1 MGSLRSAATGS
12 LCSVLVQADEAL
24 DSGELGRT
32 AHVAEVPGERL
43 LGSLLD
49 RAHWTPP
56 ALVAPLITQEV
67 ADIGGRDVAIFLQ
80 DYEQLN
86 LMPLPG
92 EGLEADGP
100 EPIDGSFAGRAFS
113 GDVLVERP
121 QPDGVR
127 LFLPLLDGSD
137 RVGVLA
143 YTLAAVD
150 DADRRLAL
158 RLAGLVADIIVTKGL
173 YTDHFFLIR
182 RRRPMALAAE
192 MQWQLLPPLTMDTPS
207 VACAGILEPAYEVGG
222 DSFDYAL
229 NGQTLHV
236 AIIDAMGHALN
247 AAVMATV
254 SVSAYRHARRAG
266 VGLADLYAAM
276 DSAVAQQ
283 FGDDTFVTAQM
294 AQLDCRSGRL
304 SWVNAGHHPPLLL
317 RRRRVL
323 GSLTSE
329 TTLPVGFGGA
339 APQISEVQ
347 LEPNDRVLLFTDGVI
362 EERMP
367 DGERFGE
374 HRLVD
379 LVGRVSLEEL
389 NVQET
394 VRRLSHALMRE
405 RGGATSDDASLF
417 LLEWRR
423 TDST

>member
-1 MGSLRSAATGS
+1 
-12 LCSVLVQADEAL
+12 VQADEAF
-24 DSGELGRT
+24 DGEVRSHA
-32 AHVAEVPGERL
+32 AHRLQGLGERL

-49 RAHWTPP
+49 RAHWSPP
-56 ALVAPLITQEV
+56 DLVATLIAEEV
-67 ADIGGRDVAIFLQ
+67 AYIGGRDVVIYLQ
-80 DYEQLN
+80 DYDQLT
-86 LMPLPG
+86 LVPLPG
-92 EGLEADGP
+92 DGLEDNGSEA
-100 EPIDGSFAGRAFS
+100 IDGSFAGRAFS
-113 GDVLVERP
+113 SDLPVERP
-121 QPDGVR
+121 EPDGVR
-127 LFLPLLDGSD
+127 LFLPMLDGSD

-143 YTLAAVD
+143 YSLSAVGA
-150 DADRRLAL
+150 ADRQLAGW
-158 RLAGLVADIIVTKGL
+158 LAGLVANLIVTKGL
-173 YTDHFFLIR
+173 YTDHFFLTR
-182 RRRPMALAAE
+182 RRRPMRLEAE
-192 MQWQLLPPLTMDTPS
+192 MQWHLLPPLTMETPQ
-207 VACAGILEPAYEVGG
+207 VGVAGILEPAYEVGG

-236 AIIDAMGHALN
+236 AIIDAMGHGLN
-247 AAVMATV
+247 AAIMATV
-254 SVSAYRHARRAG
+254 SVGAYRHARRAG

-276 DSAVAQQ
+276 DSAVAEQ
-283 FGDDTFVTAQM
+283 FGEDTFVTAQM
-294 AQLDCRSGRL
+294 AQLDCGTGRL

-323 GSLTSE
+323 GSLNSE

-367 DGERFGE
+367 DGERFGQ

-389 NVQET
+389 HVQET
-394 VRRLSHALMRE
+394 VRRLSHSLMRE

-423 TDST
+423 TDSI

>member
-1 MGSLRSAATGS
+1 M
-12 LCSVLVQADEAL
+12 LVVVQTDEAF
-24 DSGELGRT
+24 DGVVRNHA
-32 AHVAEVPGERL
+32 AHRPQGLGERL
-43 LGSLLD
+43 LGGLLD
-49 RAHWTPP
+49 RAHWSPP
-56 ALVAPLITQEV
+56 ELVVPLIAEEV
-67 ADIGGRDVAIFLQ
+67 ANIGGRDVAIYLQ
-80 DYEQLN
+80 DYDQLT
-86 LMPLPG
+86 LVPLPG
-92 EGLEADGP
+92 KGLEDNGS

-113 GDVLVERP
+113 SDLPVERP
-121 QPDGVR
+121 EPDGVR
-127 LFLPLLDGSD
+127 LFLPMLDGSD

-143 YTLAAVD
+143 YSLSAVG
-150 DADRRLAL
+150 DADRRLAGW
-158 RLAGLVADIIVTKGL
+158 LAGLAAGLVVTKGL
-173 YTDHFFLIR
+173 YTDHFFRAR
-182 RRRPMALAAE
+182 RRRPMRLEAE
-192 MQWQLLPPLTMDTPS
+192 MQWHLLPPLTMETPQ
-207 VACAGILEPAYEVGG
+207 VAVAGILEPAYEVGG

-236 AIIDAMGHALN
+236 AIIDAMGHGLN

-254 SVSAYRHARRAG
+254 SVGAYRHARRAG

-276 DSAVAQQ
+276 DSAVGEQ
-283 FGDDTFVTAQM
+283 FGEDTFVTAQM
-294 AQLDCRSGRL
+294 AQLDCATGRL

-323 GSLTSE
+323 GSLNSE

-367 DGERFGE
+367 DGERFGQ
-374 HRLVD
+374 HRLID

-389 NVQET
+389 HVQET
-394 VRRLSHALMRE
+394 VRRLSHSLMRE

-423 TDST
+423 TDTA

>member
-1 MGSLRSAATGS
+1 M
-12 LCSVLVQADEAL
+12 LVVVQTDEAF
-24 DSGELGRT
+24 DGEVRNHA
-32 AHVAEVPGERL
+32 AHRPQGLGERL

-49 RAHWTPP
+49 RAHWSPP
-56 ALVAPLITQEV
+56 ELVVPLIAEEV
-67 ADIGGRDVAIFLQ
+67 ANIGGRDVAIYLQ
-80 DYEQLN
+80 DYDQLT
-86 LMPLPG
+86 LVPLPG
-92 EGLEADGP
+92 KGLEDNGS

-113 GDVLVERP
+113 SDLPVERP
-121 QPDGVR
+121 EPDGVR
-127 LFLPLLDGSD
+127 LFLPMLDGSD

-143 YTLAAVD
+143 YSLSAVG
-150 DADRRLAL
+150 DADRRLAGW
-158 RLAGLVADIIVTKGL
+158 LAGLAAGLVVTKGL
-173 YTDHFFLIR
+173 YTDHFFRAR
-182 RRRPMALAAE
+182 RRRPMRLEAE
-192 MQWQLLPPLTMDTPS
+192 MQWHLLPPLTMETPQ
-207 VACAGILEPAYEVGG
+207 VAVAGILEPAYEVGG

-229 NGQTLHV
+229 NGQTLHA
-236 AIIDAMGHALN
+236 AIIDAMGHGLN

-254 SVSAYRHARRAG
+254 SVGAYRHARRAG

-276 DSAVAQQ
+276 DSAVGEQ
-283 FGDDTFVTAQM
+283 FGEDTFVTAQM
-294 AQLDCRSGRL
+294 AQLDCATGRL

-323 GSLTSE
+323 GSLNSE

-367 DGERFGE
+367 DGERFGQ
-374 HRLVD
+374 HRLID

-389 NVQET
+389 HVQET
-394 VRRLSHALMRE
+394 VRRLSHSLMRE

-423 TDST
+423 TDTT

>member
-1 MGSLRSAATGS
+1 
-12 LCSVLVQADEAL
+12 VQADEAF
-24 DSGELGRT
+24 DGEVRSHA
-32 AHVAEVPGERL
+32 AHRLQGLGERL

-49 RAHWTPP
+49 RAHWSPP
-56 ALVAPLITQEV
+56 DLVATLIAEEV
-67 ADIGGRDVAIFLQ
+67 AYIGGRDVVIYLQ
-80 DYEQLN
+80 DYDQLT
-86 LMPLPG
+86 LVPLPG
-92 EGLEADGP
+92 DGLEDNGSEA
-100 EPIDGSFAGRAFS
+100 IDGSFAGRAFS
-113 GDVLVERP
+113 SDLPVERP
-121 QPDGVR
+121 EPDGVR
-127 LFLPLLDGSD
+127 LFLPMLDGSD

-143 YTLAAVD
+143 YSLSAVGA
-150 DADRRLAL
+150 ADRQLAGW
-158 RLAGLVADIIVTKGL
+158 LAGLVANLIVTKGL
-173 YTDHFFLIR
+173 YTDHFFLAR
-182 RRRPMALAAE
+182 RRRPMRLEAE
-192 MQWQLLPPLTMDTPS
+192 MQWHLLPPLTMETPQ
-207 VACAGILEPAYEVGG
+207 VGVAGILEPAYEVGG

-236 AIIDAMGHALN
+236 AIIDAMGHGLN
-247 AAVMATV
+247 AAIMATV
-254 SVSAYRHARRAG
+254 SVGAYRHARRAG

-276 DSAVAQQ
+276 DSAVAEQ
-283 FGDDTFVTAQM
+283 FGEDTFVTAQM
-294 AQLDCRSGRL
+294 AQLDCGTGRL

-323 GSLTSE
+323 GSLNSE

-367 DGERFGE
+367 DGERFGQ

-389 NVQET
+389 HVQET
-394 VRRLSHALMRE
+394 VRRLSHSLMRE

-423 TDST
+423 TDSI

>member
-1 MGSLRSAATGS
+1 M
-12 LCSVLVQADEAL
+12 QADEAF
-24 DSGELGRT
+24 DGEVRSHA
-32 AHVAEVPGERL
+32 AHRLQGLGERL

-49 RAHWTPP
+49 RAHWSPP
-56 ALVAPLITQEV
+56 DLVATLIAEEV
-67 ADIGGRDVAIFLQ
+67 AYIGGRDVAIYLQ
-80 DYEQLN
+80 DYDQLT
-86 LMPLPG
+86 LVPLPG
-92 EGLEADGP
+92 DGLEDNGSEA
-100 EPIDGSFAGRAFS
+100 IDGSFAGRAFS
-113 GDVLVERP
+113 SDLPVERP
-121 QPDGVR
+121 EPDGVR
-127 LFLPLLDGSD
+127 LFLPMLDGSD

-143 YTLAAVD
+143 FSLSAVGA
-150 DADRRLAL
+150 ADRQLAGW
-158 RLAGLVADIIVTKGL
+158 LAGLVANLIVTKGL
-173 YTDHFFLIR
+173 YTDHFFLTR
-182 RRRPMALAAE
+182 RRRPMRLEAE
-192 MQWQLLPPLTMDTPS
+192 MQWHLLPPLTMETPQ
-207 VACAGILEPAYEVGG
+207 VGVAGILEPAYEVGG

-236 AIIDAMGHALN
+236 AIIDAMGHGLN
-247 AAVMATV
+247 AAIMATV
-254 SVSAYRHARRAG
+254 SVGAYRHARRAG

-276 DSAVAQQ
+276 DSAVAEQ
-283 FGDDTFVTAQM
+283 FGEDTFVTAQM
-294 AQLDCRSGRL
+294 AQLDCGTGRL

-323 GSLTSE
+323 GSLNSE

-367 DGERFGE
+367 DGERFGQ

-389 NVQET
+389 HVQET
-394 VRRLSHALMRE
+394 VRRLSHSLMRE

-423 TDST
+423 TDSI

>member
-1 MGSLRSAATGS
+1 MRSHAAHRLQG
-12 LCSVLVQADEAL
+12 L
-24 DSGELGRT
+24 
-32 AHVAEVPGERL
+32 GERL

-49 RAHWTPP
+49 RAHWSPP
-56 ALVAPLITQEV
+56 DLVATLIAEEV
-67 ADIGGRDVAIFLQ
+67 AYIGGRDVAIYLQ
-80 DYEQLN
+80 DYDQLT
-86 LMPLPG
+86 LVPLPG
-92 EGLEADGP
+92 DGLEDNGSEA
-100 EPIDGSFAGRAFS
+100 IDGSFAGRAFS
-113 GDVLVERP
+113 SDLPVERP
-121 QPDGVR
+121 EPDGVR
-127 LFLPLLDGSD
+127 LFLPMLDGSD

-143 YTLAAVD
+143 YSLSAVGA
-150 DADRRLAL
+150 ADRQLAGW
-158 RLAGLVADIIVTKGL
+158 LAGLVANLIVTKGL
-173 YTDHFFLIR
+173 YTDHFFLTR
-182 RRRPMALAAE
+182 RRRPMRLEAE
-192 MQWQLLPPLTMDTPS
+192 MQWHLLPPLTMETPQ
-207 VACAGILEPAYEVGG
+207 VGVAGILEPAYEVGG

-236 AIIDAMGHALN
+236 AIIDAMGHGLN
-247 AAVMATV
+247 AAIMATV
-254 SVSAYRHARRAG
+254 SVGAYRHARRAG

-276 DSAVAQQ
+276 DSAVAEQ
-283 FGDDTFVTAQM
+283 FGEDTFVTAQM
-294 AQLDCRSGRL
+294 AQLDCGTGRL

-323 GSLTSE
+323 GSLNSE

-367 DGERFGE
+367 DGERFGQ

-389 NVQET
+389 HVQET
-394 VRRLSHALMRE
+394 VRRLSHSLMRE

-423 TDST
+423 TDSI

>member
-1 MGSLRSAATGS
+1 M
-12 LCSVLVQADEAL
+12 LVVVQTDEAFDGVVRNHAAHRPQGL
-24 DSGELGRT
+24 GEG
-32 AHVAEVPGERL
+32 L

-49 RAHWTPP
+49 RAHWSPP
-56 ALVAPLITQEV
+56 ELVVPLIAEEV
-67 ADIGGRDVAIFLQ
+67 ANIGGRDVAIYLQ
-80 DYEQLN
+80 DYDQLT
-86 LMPLPG
+86 LVPLPG
-92 EGLEADGP
+92 KGLEDNGS

-113 GDVLVERP
+113 SDLPVERP
-121 QPDGVR
+121 EPDGVR
-127 LFLPLLDGSD
+127 LFLPMLDGSD

-143 YTLAAVD
+143 YSLSAVG
-150 DADRRLAL
+150 DADRRLAGW
-158 RLAGLVADIIVTKGL
+158 LAGLAAGLVVTKGL
-173 YTDHFFLIR
+173 YTDHFFRAR
-182 RRRPMALAAE
+182 RRRPMRLEAE
-192 MQWQLLPPLTMDTPS
+192 MQWHLLPPLTMETPQ
-207 VACAGILEPAYEVGG
+207 VAVAGILEPAYEVGG

-236 AIIDAMGHALN
+236 AIIDAMGHGLN

-254 SVSAYRHARRAG
+254 SVGAYRHARRAG

-276 DSAVAQQ
+276 DSAVGEQ
-283 FGDDTFVTAQM
+283 FGEDTFVTAQM
-294 AQLDCRSGRL
+294 AQLDCATGRL

-323 GSLTSE
+323 GSLNSE

-367 DGERFGE
+367 DGERFGQ
-374 HRLVD
+374 HRLID

-389 NVQET
+389 HVQET
-394 VRRLSHALMRE
+394 VRRLSHSLMRE

-423 TDST
+423 TDTA

>member
-1 MGSLRSAATGS
+1 M
-12 LCSVLVQADEAL
+12 QADEAF
-24 DSGELGRT
+24 DGEVRSHA
-32 AHVAEVPGERL
+32 AHRLQGLGERL

-49 RAHWTPP
+49 RAHWSPP
-56 ALVAPLITQEV
+56 DLVATLIAEEV
-67 ADIGGRDVAIFLQ
+67 AYIGGRDVVIYVQ
-80 DYEQLN
+80 DYDQLT
-86 LMPLPG
+86 LVPLPG
-92 EGLEADGP
+92 DGLEDNGSEA
-100 EPIDGSFAGRAFS
+100 IDGSFAGRAFS
-113 GDVLVERP
+113 SDLPVERP
-121 QPDGVR
+121 EPDGVR
-127 LFLPLLDGSD
+127 LFLPMLDGSD

-143 YTLAAVD
+143 YSLSAVGA
-150 DADRRLAL
+150 ADRQLAGW
-158 RLAGLVADIIVTKGL
+158 LAGLVANLIVTKGL
-173 YTDHFFLIR
+173 YTDHFFLTR
-182 RRRPMALAAE
+182 RRRPMRLEAE
-192 MQWQLLPPLTMDTPS
+192 MQWHLLPPLTMETPQ
-207 VACAGILEPAYEVGG
+207 VGVAGILEPAYEVGG

-236 AIIDAMGHALN
+236 AIIDAMGHGLN
-247 AAVMATV
+247 AAIMATV
-254 SVSAYRHARRAG
+254 SVGAYRHARRAG

-276 DSAVAQQ
+276 DSAVAEQ
-283 FGDDTFVTAQM
+283 FGEDTFVTAQM
-294 AQLDCRSGRL
+294 AQLDCGTGRL

-323 GSLTSE
+323 GSLNSE

-367 DGERFGE
+367 DGERFGQ

-389 NVQET
+389 HVQET
-394 VRRLSHALMRE
+394 VRRLSHSLMRE

-423 TDST
+423 TDSI

>member
-1 MGSLRSAATGS
+1 M
-12 LCSVLVQADEAL
+12 QADEAF
-24 DSGELGRT
+24 DGEVRSHA
-32 AHVAEVPGERL
+32 AHRLQGLGERL

-49 RAHWTPP
+49 RAHWSPP
-56 ALVAPLITQEV
+56 DLVATLIAEEV
-67 ADIGGRDVAIFLQ
+67 AYIGGRDVAIYLQ
-80 DYEQLN
+80 DYDQLT
-86 LMPLPG
+86 LVPLPG
-92 EGLEADGP
+92 DGLEDNGSEA
-100 EPIDGSFAGRAFS
+100 IDGSFAGRAFS
-113 GDVLVERP
+113 SDLPVERP
-121 QPDGVR
+121 EPDGVR
-127 LFLPLLDGSD
+127 LFLPMLDGSD

-143 YTLAAVD
+143 YSLSAVGA
-150 DADRRLAL
+150 ADRQLAGW
-158 RLAGLVADIIVTKGL
+158 LAGLVANLIVTKGL
-173 YTDHFFLIR
+173 YTDHFFLTR
-182 RRRPMALAAE
+182 RRRPMRLEAE
-192 MQWQLLPPLTMDTPS
+192 MQWHLLPPLTMETPQ
-207 VACAGILEPAYEVGG
+207 VGVAGILEPAYEVGG

-236 AIIDAMGHALN
+236 AIIDAMGHGLN
-247 AAVMATV
+247 AAIMATV
-254 SVSAYRHARRAG
+254 SVGAYRHARRAG

-276 DSAVAQQ
+276 DSAVAEQ
-283 FGDDTFVTAQM
+283 FGEDTFVTAQM
-294 AQLDCRSGRL
+294 AQLDCGTGRL

-323 GSLTSE
+323 GSLNSE

-367 DGERFGE
+367 DGERFGQ

-389 NVQET
+389 HVQET
-394 VRRLSHALMRE
+394 VRRLSHSLMRE

-423 TDST
+423 TDSI

>member
-1 MGSLRSAATGS
+1 M
-12 LCSVLVQADEAL
+12 QADEAF
-24 DSGELGRT
+24 DGEVRSHA
-32 AHVAEVPGERL
+32 AHRLQGLGERL

-49 RAHWTPP
+49 RAHWSPP
-56 ALVAPLITQEV
+56 DLVATLIAEEV
-67 ADIGGRDVAIFLQ
+67 AYIGGRDVVIYLQ
-80 DYEQLN
+80 DYDQLT
-86 LMPLPG
+86 LVPLPG
-92 EGLEADGP
+92 DGLEDNGSEA
-100 EPIDGSFAGRAFS
+100 IDGSFAGRAFS
-113 GDVLVERP
+113 SDLPVERP
-121 QPDGVR
+121 EPDGVR
-127 LFLPLLDGSD
+127 LFLPMLDGSD

-143 YTLAAVD
+143 YSLSAVGA
-150 DADRRLAL
+150 ADRQLAGW
-158 RLAGLVADIIVTKGL
+158 LAGLVANLIVTKGL
-173 YTDHFFLIR
+173 YTDHFFLAR
-182 RRRPMALAAE
+182 RRRPMRLEAE
-192 MQWQLLPPLTMDTPS
+192 MQWHLLPPLTMETPQ
-207 VACAGILEPAYEVGG
+207 VGVAGILEPAYEVGG

-236 AIIDAMGHALN
+236 AIIDAMGHGLN
-247 AAVMATV
+247 AAIMATV
-254 SVSAYRHARRAG
+254 SVGAYRHARRAG

-276 DSAVAQQ
+276 DSAVAEQ
-283 FGDDTFVTAQM
+283 FGEDTFVTAQM
-294 AQLDCRSGRL
+294 AQLDCGTGRL

-323 GSLTSE
+323 GSLNSE

-367 DGERFGE
+367 DGERFGQ

-389 NVQET
+389 HVQET
-394 VRRLSHALMRE
+394 VRRLSHSLMRE

-423 TDST
+423 TDSI

>member
-1 MGSLRSAATGS
+1 
-12 LCSVLVQADEAL
+12 VQADEAF
-24 DSGELGRT
+24 DGEVRSHA
-32 AHVAEVPGERL
+32 AHRLQGLGERL

-49 RAHWTPP
+49 RAHWSPP
-56 ALVAPLITQEV
+56 DLVATLIAEEV
-67 ADIGGRDVAIFLQ
+67 AYIGGRDVAIYLQ
-80 DYEQLN
+80 DYDQLT
-86 LMPLPG
+86 LVPLPG
-92 EGLEADGP
+92 DGLEDNGSEA
-100 EPIDGSFAGRAFS
+100 IDGSFAGRAFS
-113 GDVLVERP
+113 SDLPVERP
-121 QPDGVR
+121 EPDGVR
-127 LFLPLLDGSD
+127 LFLPMLDGSD

-143 YTLAAVD
+143 FSLSAVGA
-150 DADRRLAL
+150 ADRQLAGW
-158 RLAGLVADIIVTKGL
+158 LAGLVANLIVTKGL
-173 YTDHFFLIR
+173 YTDHFFLTR
-182 RRRPMALAAE
+182 RRRPMRLEAE
-192 MQWQLLPPLTMDTPS
+192 MQWHLLPPLTMETPQ
-207 VACAGILEPAYEVGG
+207 VGVAGILEPAYEVGG

-236 AIIDAMGHALN
+236 AIIDAMGHGLN
-247 AAVMATV
+247 AAIMATV
-254 SVSAYRHARRAG
+254 SVGAYRHARRAG

-276 DSAVAQQ
+276 DSAVAEQ
-283 FGDDTFVTAQM
+283 FGEDTFVTAQM
-294 AQLDCRSGRL
+294 AQLDCGTGRL

-323 GSLTSE
+323 GSLNSE

-367 DGERFGE
+367 DGERFGQ

-389 NVQET
+389 HVQET
-394 VRRLSHALMRE
+394 VRRLSHSLMRE

-423 TDST
+423 TDSI